1 LAINPHHVGT
11 LNNKGLAVDHL
22 GDHTGAIEYYD
33 KVLAIDPHNVIALT
47 NKGWAFDG
55 LGNYTGAIEYY
66 DKVLAIDPHNV
77 GTLNGSIGERWFQ
90 ARKEFEHLTQINQLH
105 LWTRH

>member
-1 LAINPHHVGT
+1 
-11 LNNKGLAVDHL
+11 
-22 GDHTGAIEYYD
+22 
-33 KVLAIDPHNVIALT
+33 VIALT

-77 GTLNGSIGERWFQ
+77 GTLNGSI
-90 ARKEFEHLTQINQLH
+90 
-105 LWTRH
+105 